1 MLLEMTIIRVLM
13 TIMERHMV
21 TTATSTRATEDTS
34 RALTPTDTN
43 TANIIERIQSIKPQK
58 KHTHFIAVFYM
69 HMLL

>member
-1 MLLEMTIIRVLM
+1 
-13 TIMERHMV
+13 V

-58 KHTHFIAVFYM
+58 QTHFIAVFYM